1 MSSELYTDLPVPV
14 PKPRNRYKRCGITVQ
29 TSTDSAVPS
38 SEMDNSA
45 SSPGRHSNAVI
56 LQTARSFDEA
66 KAASPTSTPP
76 RLKAELDPYVR
87 VVPNWGD
94 GSGSGSLSSG
104 GEEDCPTA
112 PYTPPRPLPPCPGEG
127 NTELQR
133 NSSSAEVHV
142 SPVPCREAPAPPL
155 NRAHSTSR
163 ALKQKAPRAATI
175 RVSRR
180 KQRGAGGPA
189 DHTRKESVVSRSS
202 WLDVWKGRKH
212 NVVWASLDGQLMS
225 LWKKRNDKFSDVVF
239 HVSSVTT
246 VKKQEKRRFSVY
258 FKKKHFEF
266 MAHSDGE
273 ESSRCP
279 GTRLTAALLPPPSWR
294 RRGGDTCHLSPLLCS
309 PFLSGPVVTSP
320 LLPTVV
326 QEGWVASLLA
336 SRGRDPPAP
345 PEQQGHLTM
354 KDPRSRVYAAV
365 YQHRLWIYN
374 NKEDFQLGVG
384 MTYVSMEVA
393 SVKPTGRHSFS
404 LITPYKTFNFSADS
418 SRDLAVWVD
427 CLGKVIRSALSCS
440 QVALQLWASPWN
452 KVCADCGSASPE
464 WASVNLLAVICEE
477 CAGQHRSLGI
487 GLSKVRSLKLDS
499 KVWTDPLIQL
509 FVLHG
514 NQASGDVWGHNVP
527 AAEQILPDCSVQQRS
542 EFIQA
547 KYRRGR
553 YRRLHPLAS
562 NQTLLYE
569 RLCEVVCGPDV
580 VETLSLLCS
589 GARVH
594 TGSASVASPLA
605 RAERAGQALQT
616 ELLRHNEY
624 TEYPAYQ
631 HEKLRSDP
639 ASDPASTPGEEELH
653 GKLEEDRFLFSQEN
667 DDAACDVLDLREV
680 VSVFDRSAGSNH
692 EFEIVTLTD
701 KLLCSADIRETL
713 VAHLTHILKV
723 VLPGP
728 VEEADLGGLKAV
740 ARVSLREEG
749 GDRHHNEVWV
759 GLQRGGVILYCSDA
773 QRHRERLALTSHM
786 RYNMSSETTIELQ
799 TELRTLSLRFEGGH
813 SCQSWFEGLAQASV
827 PAEEGRD
834 AARLPSATLG
844 RVPPAVER
852 CISHITL
859 HGLKVEG
866 VYRRCG
872 VATKVKRL
880 VEALCASPGSAP
892 LETDEQGVLD
902 TASALK
908 MYVRQQEALIPPQHT
923 QLWVEAAAEPVEAVR
938 LASYRKLLKQLPTD
952 NRATLN
958 TLCGHFYIVQLYS
971 GDNKMTAQSLA
982 VVFVPTLFPDQ
993 LSLNQASNSNMVRLT
1008 RELIIHHTL
1017 LFMSVLLAG
1026 LELD

>member
-14 PKPRNRYKRCGITVQ
+14 PKPRNRYKRSGITVQ
-29 TSTDSAVPS
+29 TSTDSAVLSP
-38 SEMDNSA
+38 EMDNSA
-45 SSPGRHSNAVI
+45 SSPGRHSNDAAVI
-56 LQTARSFDEA
+56 LQTARSFV
-66 KAASPTSTPP
+66 SPTSPTSPVP
-76 RLKAELDPYVR
+76 RLSLRRVGSSSASPAESSPPPSPEAEFDPYVR

-104 GEEDCPTA
+104 GEEDCPPA
-112 PYTPPRPLPPCPGEG
+112 PSTPPRPLPPCPGEG
-127 NTELQR
+127 NTELR
-133 NSSSAEVHV
+133 NSSSAAVHV
-142 SPVPCREAPAPPL
+142 SPVPYRQAPPPPL
-155 NRAHSTSR
+155 IRAHSTSR
-163 ALKQKAPRAATI
+163 PLKQKAPRAATI
-175 RVSRR
+175 RVSRK
-180 KQRGAGGPA
+180 KQRGAGGAGGPA
-189 DHTRKESVVSRSS
+189 DPTRKESVVSRSS

-266 MAHSDGE
+266 MAHSD
-273 ESSRCP
+273 
-279 GTRLTAALLPPPSWR
+279 
-294 RRGGDTCHLSPLLCS
+294 
-309 PFLSGPVVTSP
+309 
-320 LLPTVV
+320 VV

-427 CLGKVIRSALSCS
+427 CLGQVIRSALSCS

-464 WASVNLLAVICEE
+464 WASVNLLAVVCEE

-553 YRRLHPLAS
+553 YRRLHSLAS
-562 NQTLLYE
+562 NQALLYK
-569 RLCEVVCGPDV
+569 RLCEVVCGPNV

-594 TGSASVASPLA
+594 TGAASVASPLA

-639 ASDPASTPGEEELH
+639 ASDPACDPASTPGEEELH

-667 DDAACDVLDLREV
+667 NDAACDVLDLREV

-713 VAHLTHILKV
+713 LAHLTHILKV

-728 VEEADLGGLKAV
+728 VEEADLGGLQAV
-740 ARVSLREEG
+740 ARVSLRE
-749 GDRHHNEVWV
+749 GDRHHDEVWA
-759 GLQRGGVILYCSDA
+759 GLQRGGIILYSADA
-773 QRHRERLALTSHM
+773 QRHRERLPLTSHM

-799 TELRTLSLRFEGGH
+799 MELRTLSLQFEGQH
-813 SCQSWFEGLAQASV
+813 SCQSWFEGLAQATV
-827 PAEEGRD
+827 PMEEGRD
-834 AARLPSATLG
+834 AALLPSAPLG
-844 RVPPAVER
+844 RVPPAVDR

-872 VATKVKRL
+872 VATKVRQL

-902 TASALK
+902 AAAALK
-908 MYVRQQEALIPPQHT
+908 MYVRQQEALIPPQHA

-958 TLCGHFYIVQLYS
+958 TLCGHFYVVQLYS
-971 GDNKMTAQSLA
+971 GDNKMTAQNLA

-993 LSLNQASNSNMVRLT
+993 LSLNPASNSNMVRLS
-1008 RELIIHHTL
+1008 RELIIHHAL
-1017 LFMSVLLAG
+1017 LFMGTNVEECEEQITVL
-1026 LELD
+1026 